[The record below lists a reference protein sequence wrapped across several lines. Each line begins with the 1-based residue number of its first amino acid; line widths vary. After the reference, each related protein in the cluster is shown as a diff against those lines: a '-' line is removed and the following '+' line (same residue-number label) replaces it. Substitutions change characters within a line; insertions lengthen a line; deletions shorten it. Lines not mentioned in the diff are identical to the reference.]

1 MGYYKNAKKLDDE
14 QEFLKSII
22 YNRYRQNSNYSKIK
36 NNMEFII
43 FLSKL
48 DKEILNLL
56 IKANYVVEEN
66 KIECLL
72 NKEIKGLHNFV
83 ENKII
88 ICTENAKRKTNYRN
102 KKNRPNKDNFKTE
115 LAIRKAL
122 RHEAT
127 HAIQKCNNNKI
138 VGDIKNLEGKL
149 HQSKR
154 KSLEFSTSNFS
165 GTYEKEV
172 EAYILEDKPKKVKN
186 MIKKYCL

>member
-1 MGYYKNAKKLDDE
+1 
-14 QEFLKSII
+14 
-22 YNRYRQNSNYSKIK
+22 
-36 NNMEFII
+36 MEFII

-56 IKANYVVEEN
+56 MKINYTVEEN
-66 KIECLL
+66 KIECLI
-72 NKEIKGLHNFV
+72 NKEIKGLHNFE

-102 KKNRPNKDNFKTE
+102 IKRNPNKDNFKTE

-127 HAIQKCNNNKI
+127 HAIQKCNNNTT
-138 VGDIKNLEGKL
+138 VGDIKDLENKL
-149 HQSKR
+149 NPSKKR
-154 KSLEFSTSNFS
+154 ALEFSTSKFS
-165 GTYEKEV
+165 GSYAKEV

>member
-1 MGYYKNAKKLDDE
+1 
-14 QEFLKSII
+14 
-22 YNRYRQNSNYSKIK
+22 
-36 NNMEFII
+36 MEFII

-48 DKEILNLL
+48 DKEILDLL
-56 IKANYVVEEN
+56 IKANYIVVEN

-72 NKEIKGLHNFV
+72 NKEIKGIHNFE

-102 KKNRPNKDNFKTE
+102 KKQVQNKDNFKTE

-138 VGDIKNLEGKL
+138 VGDIKNLEVKL

-154 KSLEFSTSNFS
+154 KALEFSTSNFS
-165 GTYEKEV
+165 GTYEKEI
-172 EAYILEDKPKKVKN
+172 EAYIFEDKPKKVKK
-186 MIKKYCL
+186 MLTKYCL

>member
-1 MGYYKNAKKLDDE
+1 
-14 QEFLKSII
+14 
-22 YNRYRQNSNYSKIK
+22 
-36 NNMEFII
+36 MEFII

-56 IKANYVVEEN
+56 IKANYTLEEN
-66 KIECLL
+66 KVECLL
-72 NKEIKGLHNFV
+72 NKEIKGLHNFE

-102 KKNRPNKDNFKTE
+102 KKLLSNKDNFKTK

-138 VGDIKNLEGKL
+138 VGDINFLEDKL
-149 HQSKR
+149 HKSKR
-154 KSLEFSTSNFS
+154 KALDFSTSNFS
-165 GTYEKEV
+165 GTYAKEL